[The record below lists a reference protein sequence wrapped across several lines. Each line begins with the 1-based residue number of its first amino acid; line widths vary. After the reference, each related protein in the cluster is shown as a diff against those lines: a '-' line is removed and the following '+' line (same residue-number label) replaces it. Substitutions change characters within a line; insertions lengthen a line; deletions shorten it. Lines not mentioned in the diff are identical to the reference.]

1 MGNLHSV
8 ASALKKVAPDIKV
21 SVTDD
26 PNIIASA
33 DHVILPGV
41 GAIRDCVA
49 EIRRLGFDRVV
60 KDVINSGKPL
70 LGICVGMQAMMSFSE
85 ENGGADCLDFF
96 PGRVN
101 FFAGNAK
108 FNQAHDEGSSSG
120 ERLKVPHMGWNQ
132 VEQVL
137 AHPLWHNIDNN
148 GRFYFVHSYFVEP
161 ENKDIIAG
169 RTHYGIEFA
178 AAIAHNNI
186 FAVQFHPE
194 KSHDNG
200 LQLLENFLN
209 WNGK

>member
-1 MGNLHSV
+1 
-8 ASALKKVAPDIKV
+8 
-21 SVTDD
+21 
-26 PNIIASA
+26 
-33 DHVILPGV
+33 
-41 GAIRDCVA
+41 
-49 EIRRLGFDRVV
+49 
-60 KDVINSGKPL
+60 
-70 LGICVGMQAMMSFSE
+70 MSFSE

-169 RTHYGIEFA
+169 RTHYGIEFCRRHCSQQHLRSAVSPGKEPRQWPA
-178 AAIAHNNI
+178 AA
-186 FAVQFHPE
+186 
-194 KSHDNG
+194 
-200 LQLLENFLN
+200 
-209 WNGK
+209 